1 MENID
6 SKFVKD
12 VWKKKGSKLKAP
24 KVFFAVYSSKVY
36 YVYRDD
42 SFIIFMI
49 PSNCDVTY
57 TLPKKYCK
65 LKEKDGNKYYQIS
78 SIENASVVS
87 CIGRK
92 NEYEKL
98 VIDNIVV
105 YRYKM
110 LV

>member
-6 SKFVKD
+6 SKYVKD

-24 KVFFAVYSSKVY
+24 KIFFAVYSSKVY

-57 TLPKKYCK
+57 TLIKSVQ
-65 LKEKDGNKYYQIS
+65 LKMPLWFRV
-78 SIENASVVS
+78 SVE
-87 CIGRK
+87 RMNMK
-92 NEYEKL
+92 N
-98 VIDNIVV
+98 
-105 YRYKM
+105 
-110 LV
+110 